1 MEQKVGS
8 LKCPNCGGDAAP
20 DKVICSWCGSSLA
33 SVACPQCFA
42 SIFVGMKHCPYC
54 GVEVAREAATQ
65 RSAGKC
71 PRCEVPMVQVRV
83 GGTDV
88 SECLRCGGLWVDK
101 TSFQAICE
109 EREEQ
114 EAVLGMASPASTS
127 PELKAAAN
135 PRVYIPCPLC
145 GDLMNRVNFAG
156 CSGVVID
163 WCKDHGTW
171 FDQQELRQIVAFIQ
185 SGGLKKSRE
194 REIEK
199 LQDETRRLKDQA
211 LLSARLQQ
219 SEGIVLE
226 NGWKN
231 HHGLLADILSAV
243 WKGLSKG

>member
-1 MEQKVGS
+1 M
-8 LKCPNCGGDAAP
+8 
-20 DKVICSWCGSSLA
+20 DKA
-33 SVACPQCFA
+33 
-42 SIFVGMKHCPYC
+42 
-54 GVEVAREAATQ
+54 
-65 RSAGKC
+65 
-71 PRCEVPMVQVRV
+71 
-83 GGTDV
+83 
-88 SECLRCGGLWVDK
+88 
-101 TSFQAICE
+101 SFQAICE

-127 PELKAAAN
+127 PEFKAAAN
-135 PRVYIPCPLC
+135 PRMYIPCPQC

-171 FDQQELRQIVAFIQ
+171 FDHQELRQIVAFIQ

-211 LLSARLQQ
+211 LLTARFQQ
-219 SEGIVLE
+219 SNEIVLE
-226 NGWKN
+226 NGWKS